1 MSHISTCGSIRRGDV
16 FEGIAIYN
24 LLRNHPAEITVYID
38 GVAASMASVVA
49 MAGDRVVMP
58 ENAMMMIHKPWGI
71 SGGNAGDM
79 RDYADLLD
87 KVETVLVPA
96 YARKT
101 GKSAQEITAM
111 LEDET
116 RWTGKNALSTVLLM
130 NCCHLSQQWRELNR
144 NAQEIFHTC
153 RKPLKE

>member
-1 MSHISTCGSIRRGDV
+1 D
-16 FEGIAIYN
+16 
-24 LLRNHPAEITVYID
+24 ITVYID

-87 KVETVLVPA
+87 KVETVLIPA

-116 RWTGKNALSTVLLM
+116 WMDGK
-130 NCCHLSQQWRELNR
+130 E
-144 NAQEIFHTC
+144 
-153 RKPLKE
+153 

>member
-1 MSHISTCGSIRRGDV
+1 
-16 FEGIAIYN
+16 
-24 LLRNHPAEITVYID
+24 PADITVYID

-87 KVETVLVPA
+87 KVETVLIPA

-111 LEDET
+111 L
-116 RWTGKNALSTVLLM
+116 
-130 NCCHLSQQWRELNR
+130 
-144 NAQEIFHTC
+144 
-153 RKPLKE
+153 